1 MSRDRRGFAKLLGK
15 SLASRTLWRQLNKF
29 REQGESVTAPER
41 VAGVASMAR
50 IVGRRH
56 GADETVAAVD
66 LGSNSFH
73 MIVARIVHGQLHVL
87 DRLQETVRL
96 GAGLD
101 ERNRL
106 TAEAGRRAIDC
117 LKRFGQRLHGMQA
130 SSVRAVGTNTL
141 RRARRVE
148 KFLAR
153 AEAALGH
160 PIEVISG
167 REEARLIYLGVAR
180 EIPEDGPRLVI
191 DIGGGSTELILGER
205 MEPRLAESLYMGC
218 VSMWQAHF
226 PNGRITAKALRRAE
240 TAARLELQPVEA
252 QFRHGWQL
260 AYGSSG
266 TIRTIGAV
274 ARAAG
279 WCDSDITPAAL
290 AHLREAL
297 LEAGHVD
304 RLRFAALS
312 ADRAPVFPGGVAILT
327 AVFDALG
334 IESLRVSDSAL
345 REGLLYDLL
354 GRLRHEDVRERTIGG
369 LSALYHVD
377 KSQAARVEATAR
389 ECFTQ
394 VAADWNLTDADAA
407 LLSWAAR
414 LHEMGLAV
422 AHTQYHKHGAYL
434 ARYADL
440 PGFSS
445 TEQQGLALLIRAHRR
460 KFPLDE
466 FALLPAAPRRQAQRL
481 ATLLRLAVLLHRGR
495 SDAPLPRLRLSAG
508 KRSLRVNFPGRWL
521 AQHPLTLADLQQE
534 SEWLGQAGMK
544 LKFD

>member
-1 MSRDRRGFAKLLGK
+1 M
-15 SLASRTLWRQLNKF
+15 
-29 REQGESVTAPER
+29 VAPER
-41 VAGVASMAR
+41 LAGVASLTR
-50 IVGRRH
+50 VIGRRH
-56 GADETVAAVD
+56 AADETVAAVD

-73 MIVARIVHGQLHVL
+73 MIVARVVHGQLHVL

-101 ERNRL
+101 EKNRL
-106 TAEAGRRAIDC
+106 SAEAGRRAIDC
-117 LKRFGQRLHGMQA
+117 LKRFGQRLRGMQA
-130 SSVRAVGTNTL
+130 GSVRAVGTNTL
-141 RRARRVE
+141 RRARRAE

-205 MEPRLAESLYMGC
+205 MEPKLAESLYMGC

-226 PNGRITAKALRRAE
+226 ADGRITARAMRRAE

-252 QFRHGWQL
+252 QFRHGWQQ

-266 TIRTIGAV
+266 TIRAIGAV
-274 ARAAG
+274 ARSAG
-279 WCDSDITPAAL
+279 WCDQDVTPAAL
-290 AHLREAL
+290 ANLREAV
-297 LEAGHVD
+297 LEAGHVE
-304 RLRFAALS
+304 RLRFSGLND
-312 ADRAPVFPGGVAILT
+312 DRAPVFPGGVAILT

-334 IESLRVSDSAL
+334 IERLRVSDGAL

-354 GRLRHEDVRERTIGG
+354 GRLRHEDVRERTIGS
-369 LSALYHVD
+369 LTALYHVD
-377 KSQAARVEATAR
+377 KLQAARVEAAVR
-389 ECFTQ
+389 DCFAQ

-434 ARYADL
+434 ARFADL

-445 TEQQGLALLIRAHRR
+445 TEQQWLALLIRAHRR
-460 KFPLDE
+460 KFPLEE
-466 FALLPAAPRRQAQRL
+466 FAVLPAAPRRRAQRL
-481 ATLLRLAVLLHRGR
+481 AMLLRLSVLLHRSR

-508 KRSLRVNFPGRWL
+508 KRSLRVNFPSRWL

-534 SEWLGQAGMK
+534 REWLELADLK
-544 LKFD
+544 LKYD